1 MVKSIVQL
9 VLAVRNPIAFVV
21 NYVRMNIIFQ

>member
-9 VLAVRNPIAFVV
+9 VLTICDPIAFVV